1 MCFGMKKQIGLVPK
15 TLILLTIFTIGVCL
29 HISLIKKPDN
39 YQVFVNSAENIFYKQ
54 NLYAKYG
61 ILDYF
66 KYSPLAALI
75 LVPFSL
81 LIDEVGIF
89 LFLFLQYWLFFW
101 GFWRWA
107 KSAGFRLDKSSSMM
121 FLAFISVVSD
131 SILAVQICQVNAG
144 IFGLMLLAAAQYSE
158 GKHLKSGLLLSLA
171 TNLKLFPFTLAFCFL
186 AGFKKKFWL
195 AFWIGLA
202 FWFFLPVLFI
212 GADYNFELW
221 REWYN
226 LMTWDQTRNLE
237 MLDIGNFL
245 DLHFGIPQAVRNPM
259 AVMFGLLIGGATL
272 CLFRKGRTE
281 LIHRFLVPV
290 NGLYILLFSY
300 LSESAT
306 SILATPVIFLVAI
319 EALKEK
325 TRAWRHWILWILA
338 LLLIPLFYSDLVP
351 RSWSLWSRS
360 FHLKTVGYVYISIVI
375 GFLFAKY
382 YRKSPTGNH

>member
-1 MCFGMKKQIGLVPK
+1 MKKQTGLVPK
-15 TLILLTIFTIGVCL
+15 TLILLAIFTVGVCL
-29 HISLIKKPDN
+29 HLSLIKKPDN
-39 YQVFVNSAENIFYKQ
+39 YQVYVNAAENIFYKQ

-66 KYSPLAALI
+66 KYSPLAALMI
-75 LVPFSL
+75 VPFSL
-81 LIDEVGIF
+81 FIDEVGMF
-89 LFLFLQYWLFFW
+89 LLLFLQYWLFFW

-107 KSAGFRLDKSSSMM
+107 KSAGFPLDRSSSMM
-121 FLAFISVVSD
+121 FLAFISIVSD
-131 SILAVQICQVNAG
+131 SMLAVQICQVNAG

-171 TNLKLFPFTLAFCFL
+171 TNLKIFPFTLAFCFL

-212 GADYNFELW
+212 GADYNFELLG
-221 REWYN
+221 EWFK

-245 DLHFGIPQAVRNPM
+245 DLHFGIPQAVRNPL
-259 AVMFGLLIGGATL
+259 AVLFGLLIGGATL
-272 CLFRKGRTE
+272 YLFRKGRTE
-281 LIHRFLVPV
+281 LINRFLIPV

-306 SILATPVIFLVAI
+306 SILATPAIFLVAM

-325 TRAWRHWILWILA
+325 TRAWRYWILWILA
-338 LLLIPLFYSDLVP
+338 LLLIPVFYSDLVLK
-351 RSWSLWSRS
+351 SWSSWARG

-375 GFLFAKY
+375 GFLFAKLY
-382 YRKSPTGNH
+382 KKSSTGGS